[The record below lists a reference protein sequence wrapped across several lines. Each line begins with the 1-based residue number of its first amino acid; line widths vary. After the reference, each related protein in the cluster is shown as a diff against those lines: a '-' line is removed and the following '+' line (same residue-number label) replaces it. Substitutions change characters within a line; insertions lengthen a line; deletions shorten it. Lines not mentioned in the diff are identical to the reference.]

1 MKLPKNIL
9 DIIVSN
15 KTSLG
20 DNAALPPEMDDKF
33 LVFLVNEHY
42 EGLLSHFDSI
52 DIDELRQELSNSM
65 SECKQIERNNKEAL
79 EKLCGDLV
87 NELFQI
93 PSDTIS
99 IDMKLVDKVDVK
111 QERLVPEKVDYSFED
126 IDDINSLSA
135 EIYKRRLL
143 NAIIVGASMFYGE
156 MVDSYKKEL
165 SHINKRLIYLYKKI
179 MTINDILLFHT
190 KQDIRAKQEDGGRVD
205 VYLSDS
211 SMPVRIEAQGI
222 IFPVLLQET
231 IKGILELSISHG
243 LPSDRTKAQYIT
255 SKSDFK
261 LAEIWDQR
269 LGLPL
274 WKRINN
280 VVKHNGDNSIE
291 LGLNFLLME
300 LSMLPPS
307 KFNPIM
313 QEIFA
318 NTTSG
323 QKLIG
328 KLSMHIKYQKEQDDF
343 DNFMTNMQSDNEY
356 PINDNDEFSSD
367 ELINDDLCSS
377 AILDETDY

>member
-143 NAIIVGASMFYGE
+143 NAVIVGASMFYGE

-179 MTINDILLFHT
+179 MTINDILLFNT
-190 KQDIRAKQEDGGRVD
+190 KQDIRGKQEDGGRVD

>member
-111 QERLVPEKVDYSFED
+111 QERLVPERVDYSFED

-343 DNFMTNMQSDNEY
+343 DDFITNMQSDNEY

>member
-111 QERLVPEKVDYSFED
+111 QERLVPERVDYSFED